1 MRSQEDEEYER
12 GRLTR
17 KMEAGEDVV
26 LQSEMAAVIQN
37 TANPK
42 AEYHFI
48 VLPKVDIVNVTA
60 VSRCTN
66 LCLILSNLT
75 DPTRTRCS

>member
-1 MRSQEDEEYER
+1 MRSQEDVEYER

-26 LQSEMAAVIQN
+26 LETEMAAVMCN

-42 AEYHFI
+42 AEYHYL
-48 VLPKVDIVNVTA
+48 VLPKVDIINVTA
-60 VSRCTN
+60 VSECKCYVIIR
-66 LCLILSNLT
+66 LIQFI
-75 DPTRTRCS
+75 